1 MRSTVYFYHDNTIC
15 RCKMTTSCSFA
26 FKSRIY
32 RIGINLVV
40 NVPKKVTDKL
50 LATKGLIKIRGTIN
64 GFSFHTTLMPVKNK
78 LYILY
83 VNIPMLKGAVLKE
96 GDMGSFSIRQDLTS
110 YEQHYPM
117 PATLTEALK
126 KTKLEEQFSA
136 LTEARKKDILKYLN
150 GIKTNTTL
158 EKHITTLVKKLRDNE
173 KNIRIPS

>member
-1 MRSTVYFYHDNTIC
+1 MTI
-15 RCKMTTSCSFA
+15 SPSIA

-40 NVPKKVTDKL
+40 NVPKKVTGQL

-78 LYILY
+78 PYILY

-96 GDMGSFSIRQDLTS
+96 GDMGSFSVQQDLTS

-117 PATLTEALK
+117 PALLTEALK
-126 KTKLEEQFSA
+126 KTKLSEQFTV
-136 LTEARKKDILKYLN
+136 LTESRKKDILKYLN
-150 GIKTNTTL
+150 GIKTETTL
-158 EKHITTLVKKLRDNE
+158 QKHITTLVKKLKNKE